1 MTERSEPAQIDR
13 KLQRLVDLAALLT
26 VLILALAIPAAYL
39 SARIAQENAAIRTLS
54 SVYAALVTAAIAQTP
69 TMWQFEEHKLL
80 ALVEHDIARDG
91 SMTSYAITD
100 AQRRPLVLSAKQ
112 PPSEPTVVAET
123 ALYDSTEV
131 VGYYRVE
138 RSLRGPLQ
146 DSAVVALLAL
156 LVALSGAVPLRSLPL
171 RALRR
176 SQERLLHMAKHDALT
191 GLPNRSLL
199 DDRLGQA
206 LQHAERYSRHVTVA
220 FMDLD
225 NFKSI
230 NDSLGHDAGDEL
242 LVQMSGRLIKTVRG
256 TDTVVRL
263 GGDEFVILLFDQPN
277 VEESVAIALERLMKA
292 VAEPMDLRGHKVQLG
307 CSIGVA
313 TYPLDGR
320 DGSTLLKNADT
331 AMYRA
336 KELGKSNF
344 HFYTADLNAKLK
356 ERMALQN
363 GLLQAMARDEFFLE
377 YQPQVDLATGQL
389 IGVETL
395 IRWRNPELG
404 IVPPNKFISLAE
416 DSGIIVALGLWVLRT
431 ACLQQVAW
439 QAQGC
444 AAIKMS
450 VNVSPRQFK
459 EPRFSESVAAVLL
472 ETGIQPEL
480 LELEIT
486 ESLIMDDVGR
496 AVATMHRL
504 RDLGVQLSIDDFGTG
519 YSSLSSLKDFPVSRL
534 KIDRSFVSMLPGNA
548 NDCTLAKAVIALGH
562 QLNLKVVAEGVE
574 TQHQQDFLRDC
585 RCDEMQGFH
594 FSRPVS
600 AQAVQT
606 MLQESLAFASPL
618 AASVVSEHAA
628 PVHLQDGAVPHA
640 GQGESVA
647 AALP

>member
-1 MTERSEPAQIDR
+1 MTARSEPAQIDP
-13 KLQRLVDLAALLT
+13 KLQRLVGLAALLT
-26 VLILALAIPAAYL
+26 VLVLALAIPAAYL

-54 SVYAALVTAAIAQTP
+54 SVYAVLVTAAIAQTP

-91 SMTSYAITD
+91 IMTSYAITD

-112 PPSEPTVVAET
+112 PPPAPTVVAET

-138 RSLRGPLQ
+138 RSLRGLLL
-146 DSAVVALLAL
+146 DCGVVALLAL
-156 LVALSGAVPLRSLPL
+156 LVALSGAAPLRSLPL

-199 DDRLGQA
+199 DDRLEQA
-206 LQHAERYSRHVTVA
+206 LLHAERYSRHVTVA

-242 LVQMSGRLIKTVRG
+242 LVQMSGRMSKTVRS

-313 TYPLDGR
+313 TYPLDGG

-344 HFYTADLNAKLK
+344 QFYTADLNAKLK

-404 IVPPNKFISLAE
+404 IVPPDKFISLAE

-439 QAQGC
+439 QTQGF

-459 EPRFSESVAAVLL
+459 DPRFSQSVAAVLL

-486 ESLIMDDVGR
+486 ESLIMEDVGR
-496 AVATMHRL
+496 AVATMHQI

-548 NDCTLAKAVIALGH
+548 NDCILAKAVIALGH

-585 RCDEMQGFH
+585 RCDEMQGYH

-618 AASVVSEHAA
+618 AASVVSKHAA

-640 GQGESVA
+640 GQGKSVA

>member
-1 MTERSEPAQIDR
+1 MTALSEPAPIDP
-13 KLQRLVDLAALLT
+13 KLRRLVDLASLLM

-39 SARIAQENAAIRTLS
+39 SARIAQEDAAIETLS
-54 SVYAALVTAAIAQTP
+54 SVYAALVTAAIAQKP

-80 ALVEHDIARDG
+80 ALIEHDIARDG
-91 SMTSYAITD
+91 NMTLYAISD
-100 AQRRPLVLSAKQ
+100 AQRRPLVSSAKQ
-112 PPSEPTVVAET
+112 PPPAPTVVAET

-138 RSLRGPLQ
+138 RSLRAPLQ
-146 DSAVVALLAL
+146 DCAVVALLAL
-156 LVALSGAVPLRSLPL
+156 LAALSCAAPLRSLPL
-171 RALRR
+171 RALRQ
-176 SQERLLHMAKHDALT
+176 SQSRLLHMAKHDALT

-206 LQHAERYSRHVTVA
+206 LLHAERYSRHVSVA

-242 LVQMSGRLIKTVRG
+242 LVQMSGRLSRTVRS

-277 VEESVAIALERLMKA
+277 VEESVAIALGRLMEA

-313 TYPLDGR
+313 TYPLDGG
-320 DGSTLLKNADT
+320 DASTLLKNADT

-344 HFYTADLNAKLK
+344 QFYTADLNAKLK
-356 ERMALQN
+356 ERMTLQN

-395 IRWRNPELG
+395 IRWQNRELG
-404 IVPPNKFISLAE
+404 VVPPAKFISLAE

-439 QAQGC
+439 QAQGF

-459 EPRFSESVAAVLL
+459 DPRFSESVAAVLL

-486 ESLIMDDVGR
+486 ESLIMEDVER
-496 AVATMHRL
+496 AVATMHRI
-504 RDLGVQLSIDDFGTG
+504 RHLGVQLSIDDFGTG
-519 YSSLSSLKDFPVSRL
+519 YSSLSSLKNFPVSRL

-548 NDCTLAKAVIALGH
+548 DDCVLAKAVIALGH

-574 TQHQQDFLRDC
+574 TQCQQDFLQDC

-600 AQAVQT
+600 AHAVQV
-606 MLQESLAFASPL
+606 MLQEGLAL
-618 AASVVSEHAA
+618 R
-628 PVHLQDGAVPHA
+628 
-640 GQGESVA
+640 
-647 AALP
+647 